1 MKSYKKVNA
10 TREAKKINPQ
20 TLILALWGYL

>member
-10 TREAKKINPQ
+10 TRAAKKIDSQ
-20 TLILALWGYL
+20 TLILALWGYI